1 MRRSFRITRP
11 ACHSLAFLTAVSLV
25 LALGFTPEPLSA
37 QRSLEAAFQ
46 LAAQIEFPPV
56 QGWRASKVDSA
67 GAESLG
73 FNDSGWEKFSYQPV
87 LDAEQCWFRSRFKLP
102 ERIALQP
109 VKGRKVE
116 LSLTVLSDGTL
127 YVDGK
132 PSARLK
138 AGENKVT
145 LAASAEPGREYL
157 VALRL
162 SARHQKVTF
171 REARLTLPGW
181 EAAVEKA
188 RDLRVQL
195 YSAYRLLSG
204 DTHQRAMQLE
214 SDPGTDLSS
223 STESQRLELINE
235 LESALE
241 RIDHAALEQGRPA
254 DFIRSVDA
262 AVAAA
267 PRLTAYMHSF
277 TLRLVSNAHI
287 DLAWLWRWRETVEAA
302 HDTFESVLGLMDK
315 YPELT
320 FTQSQAQLY
329 EWMRQYYP
337 DTFERIR
344 RRVAEGRWEIA
355 GGMWVEPDCNLIGP
369 ESWMRQILYAK
380 AYFKEHFGQE
390 IKLGW
395 NPDSFGY
402 NWNMPQFFSR
412 CGIGAFVT
420 QKLLW
425 NDTNIFPYHL
435 FWWRGP
441 DNSRILVYMPYS
453 GYTNVVDP
461 QQMLDDLR
469 QFEAGTGLRN
479 MAVLIGYGDHG
490 GGPDEDMLQRARH
503 LRTLAL
509 FPRVEFGRMDQY
521 LAALPDSVLAR
532 LPEWNSELYL
542 EYHRGTYTSQ
552 AKMKEYNRRL
562 ESGLASAETVCALD
576 ALLTGA
582 AYPAARLTEAWKK
595 VLFNQMHD
603 ILPGS
608 GIAAVY
614 TDAAA
619 GFERAAALS
628 AHATEVALSGI
639 GAAVNTARGPEGEP
653 LIVFNSLSW
662 LRSSTAEYTAPS
674 AVLRGVRL
682 YGPDGTEVPCQVVE
696 DDSLTARLIFRANAV
711 PATGYKVYRLRRTLL
726 ERRMASGG
734 DPGLSVSERAIE
746 NGLLRLELDPASG
759 NVIRL
764 YDKRARREVL
774 SKGGRGN
781 LIQLFE
787 DRPAQWDAW
796 NIGYTGRSWELDKA
810 DKIEVVERGPVR
822 ATVRVRRSFLGPTKP
837 RRQLATSFPSS
848 FFSTE
853 ISLYRD
859 EPLVEVR
866 CRIEWWEDQVLAKT
880 AWELNVKS
888 DSAYY
893 ETPGAAIARPTTR
906 ANSWDRAR
914 FEVPGLRWADLSEGA
929 FGVSLLSRSK
939 YGYDTEGGRLRLTLL
954 KSPLWPDPSADRGSH
969 EITYAIYPHAGD
981 WREAAT
987 VQRAAEYC
995 TPLLFH
1001 CGVNHPGR
1009 LPGDQAGFL
1018 SVSPAQVELGAFKA
1032 AEDGDGF
1039 VLRCYESTG
1048 KACRAEVNLPPGA
1061 VRACTCSP
1069 LEEPGAELA
1078 LSGGKVSFDLGP
1090 FESRTI
1096 RVYFRTPTLPGV
1108 AQ

>member
-1 MRRSFRITRP
+1 MRHSFGITRP
-11 ACHSLAFLTAVSLV
+11 TLHNLAFLTAASLV
-25 LALGFTPEPLSA
+25 LALGLTPGPLSA
-37 QRSLEAAFQ
+37 QRNLEATFQ

-56 QGWRASKVDSA
+56 QGWRASKADSA
-67 GAESLG
+67 GAEAPG
-73 FNDSGWEKFSYQPV
+73 YDDSGWEKFNYQPV
-87 LDAEQCWFRSRFKLP
+87 LDTEICWFRARFRLP
-102 ERIALQP
+102 ERIALQS

-116 LSLTVLSDGTL
+116 LNLTVLSEGSL

-132 PSARLK
+132 PAGRLK
-138 AGENKVT
+138 AGENKVILST
-145 LAASAEPGREYL
+145 SSEPGREYL

-162 SARHQKVTF
+162 SSRHQKVTF
-171 REARLTLPGW
+171 REARLALPGW

-195 YSAYRLLSG
+195 FSAYRLLSG

-214 SDPGTDLSS
+214 TDPGTDLSAT
-223 STESQRLELINE
+223 STAQRVALLNE
-235 LESALE
+235 LEAALA
-241 RIDHAALEQGRPA
+241 RVDHAAVDKGQP
-254 DFIRSVDA
+254 DVFIRSVDTALA
-262 AVAAA
+262 AT
-267 PRLTAYMHSF
+267 PQLTAYMRSF

-302 HDTFESVLGLMDK
+302 HDTFESVLGLMDI
-315 YPELT
+315 YPDLT

-337 DTFERIR
+337 ATFERIR
-344 RRVAEGRWEIA
+344 KRVAEGRWEIA

-380 AYFKEHFGQE
+380 AYFKEHFGQD

-469 QFEAGTGLRN
+469 QFEASTGLRN

-490 GGPDEDMLQRARH
+490 GGPDEDMLQRAVH
-503 LRTLAL
+503 LRSLPL
-509 FPRVEFGRMDQY
+509 FPRVEFGRMDKY

-562 ESGLASAETVCALD
+562 ESGLSSAETVCALD
-576 ALLTGA
+576 ALLTGTSYQSA
-582 AYPAARLTEAWKK
+582 PLTEAWKR

-628 AHATEVALSGI
+628 EHASELALSGI
-639 GAAVNTARGPEGEP
+639 ASTVNTSQGSEGEP
-653 LIVFNSLSW
+653 LLVFNSLAW
-662 LRSSTAEYTAPS
+662 PRSSVAQYTAPS

-682 YGPDGTEVPCQVVE
+682 YGPDGAEVPCQVTE
-696 DDSLTARLIFRANAV
+696 DDSLTARLIFRATGI
-711 PATGYKVYRLRRTLL
+711 PATGYKVYRLRRTLP
-726 ERRMASGG
+726 ERRAAGS
-734 DPGLSVSERAIE
+734 DQSGLSVSERAIE
-746 NGLLRLELDPASG
+746 NSLLRVEIDPSSG
-759 NVIRL
+759 NVTRL

-774 SKGGRGN
+774 SRGGRGN

-796 NIGYTGRSWELDKA
+796 NIGYTGRSWDLKNA
-810 DKIEVVERGPVR
+810 DKIEVTERGPVR
-822 ATVRVRRSFLGPTKP
+822 ATVRIQRSFLEPTKP
-837 RRQLATSFPSS
+837 RRPLATSFPSS

-866 CRIEWWEDQVLAKT
+866 CRIEWWEDQVLAKA
-880 AWELNVKS
+880 AWELNVKA
-888 DSAYY
+888 DSAFY

-914 FEVPGLRWADLSEGA
+914 FEVPGLRWADLSESTY
-929 FGVSLLSRSK
+929 GVSLLSRSK
-939 YGYDTEGGRLRLTLL
+939 YGYDAEGGRLRLTLL
-954 KSPLWPDPSADRGSH
+954 KSPIWPDPGADRGSH
-969 EITYAIYPHAGD
+969 EICYSIYPHAGD

-1001 CGVNHPGR
+1001 RGVNHPGR

-1018 SVSPAQVELGAFKA
+1018 SVSPVTVALSAFKA

-1039 VLRCYESTG
+1039 VMRCYESTG
-1048 KACRAEVNLPPGA
+1048 RPCRAEISLPPGA
-1061 VRACTCSP
+1061 VRACVSSP
-1069 LEEPGAELA
+1069 LEEPGADLR
-1078 LSGGKVSFDLGP
+1078 LSGGKISFDLGP

-1096 RVYFRTPTLPGV
+1096 RVYHR
-1108 AQ
+1108 AQAR